1 MGNWSSTSKASPA
14 STVDASAFN
23 EEKAP
28 GPTTKTAAVAA
39 NQQSLP
45 AAISTPVIDQ
55 PKPKVN
61 VSNNGGMRSLN
72 ALEAPLK

>member
-28 GPTTKTAAVAA
+28 NQANRAATAVVDQQSTASVVASVAAVE
-39 NQQSLP
+39 
-45 AAISTPVIDQ
+45 Q

-61 VSNNGGMRSLN
+61 PSNNGGMRPLD
-72 ALEAPLK
+72 ALK